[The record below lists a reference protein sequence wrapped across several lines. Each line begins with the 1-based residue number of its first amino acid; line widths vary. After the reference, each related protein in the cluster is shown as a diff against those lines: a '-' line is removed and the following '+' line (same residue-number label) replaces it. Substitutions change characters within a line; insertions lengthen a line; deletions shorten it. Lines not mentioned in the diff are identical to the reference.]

1 MLKIMKYKVAAI
13 NYVIYDGK
21 DRISFK
27 TDSSFFSV
35 CLSHVLVSR
44 NGNNAGSNCHYSEH
58 WLQAVS
64 TTDSD
69 C

>member
-1 MLKIMKYKVAAI
+1 MPKIMKYKVAAI

-27 TDSSFFSV
+27 THLSFPH
-35 CLSHVLVSR
+35 CLSQVPVSR

-58 WLQAVS
+58 WLLAVS
-64 TTDSD
+64 SADSN